1 LDRRQ
6 RDGQPISYDGLSAL
20 RFGAAAVRQ
29 SEEGEFGVMVSLDP
43 PTVRAVPLELAV
55 SRMKS
60 VPLEADVVATAR
72 DLGICLGE

>member
-1 LDRRQ
+1 
-6 RDGQPISYDGLSAL
+6 
-20 RFGAAAVRQ
+20 
-29 SEEGEFGVMVSLDP
+29 MVSLDP